1 MKMKGAMQ
9 KRERMNKLLL
19 TLACLVALCIRA
31 SAQRPPWIRGDMPQ
45 QSNASYYFKV
55 TQGEGRTRTE
65 ARQNAL
71 LELVGELSR
80 SQGVIIKGQDIL
92 QTLSE
97 SRNGSY
103 NETTRQQSL
112 YRFETEGFNTC
123 FDVADEY
130 YEGNSCWLLFEVAYN
145 PARVRFDK
153 VEFTTDYKGSA
164 LWRSLIVPGWGQ
176 MYKRSMGK
184 GITILSLQVATI
196 AGICACSNLSNS
208 YYDKAKTARNNSVRE
223 SYLDK
228 GANYRNV
235 RNVFIGAAGAVY
247 VYNLIDALAGKGAKR
262 YKKVQISPY
271 MGMDAKGLSF
281 NITF

>member
-1 MKMKGAMQ
+1 
-9 KRERMNKLLL
+9 MNKLLL
-19 TLACLVALCIRA
+19 ILVCLTAVCGRV
-31 SAQRPPWIRGDMPQ
+31 SAQRPPWMRGDMPK

-65 ARQNAL
+65 ARENAL

-80 SQGVIIKGQDIL
+80 SQGVMIKGQDIL

-97 SRNGSY
+97 GRNGSY
-103 NETTRQQSL
+103 SETTRQQSL
-112 YRFETEGFNTC
+112 YRFETEGFKTC

-130 YEGNSCWLLFEVAYN
+130 YEGNTCWLFFEVAYN
-145 PARVRFDK
+145 PEQVRFDK
-153 VEFTTDYKGSA
+153 IEFTTDYKGA
-164 LWRSLIVPGWGQ
+164 AFWRSMIVPGWGQ
-176 MYKRSMGK
+176 MYKRSTGK
-184 GITILSLQVATI
+184 GIAILSAQVATI
-196 AGICACSNLSNS
+196 AGICVCSNLSNS

-247 VYNLIDALAGKGAKR
+247 VYNLVDALVGKGAKR
-262 YKKVQISPY
+262 YKKVHFNPY
-271 MGMDAKGLSF
+271 AGPMGQGLSL
-281 NITF
+281 NITL

>member
-1 MKMKGAMQ
+1 MKMEEAMQ

-19 TLACLVALCIRA
+19 ILVCLTAVCSRV
-31 SAQRPPWIRGDMPQ
+31 SAQRPPWMRGDMPQ

-97 SRNGSY
+97 SQNGSY

-112 YRFETEGFNTC
+112 YRFEREDFSAC

-130 YEGNSCWLLFEVAYN
+130 YEGNTCWLLFEVAYN

-247 VYNLIDALAGKGAKR
+247 VYNLIDAIAGKGAKR

-271 MGMDAKGLSF
+271 IGSAGQGLSF

>member
-1 MKMKGAMQ
+1 
-9 KRERMNKLLL
+9 MNKFLLILVCL
-19 TLACLVALCIRA
+19 TVVCGRA
-31 SAQRPPWIRGDMPQ
+31 YSQRPPWMRGDMPK
-45 QSNASYYFKV
+45 QSNASYYFKM
-55 TQGEGRTRTE
+55 TQGEGRTQTE
-65 ARQNAL
+65 ARNNAL
-71 LELVGELSR
+71 LELVGELSH

-92 QTLSE
+92 QSLSE
-97 SRNGSY
+97 SRNDVY
-103 NETTRQQSL
+103 NETARQQSL
-112 YRFETEGFNTC
+112 YRFETEGFNAC

-164 LWRSLIVPGWGQ
+164 LWRSMIVPGWGQ

-184 GITILSLQVATI
+184 GVAILSAQVATI
-196 AGICACSNLSNS
+196 AGICVCSNLSNS

-262 YKKVQISPY
+262 YKKVQVSPY
-271 MGMDAKGLSF
+271 MDMDAKGLSF

>member
-1 MKMKGAMQ
+1 
-9 KRERMNKLLL
+9 MNKLGLILVCL
-19 TLACLVALCIRA
+19 TVVCGRA
-31 SAQRPPWIRGDMPQ
+31 YSQRPPWMRGDMPK

-55 TQGEGRTRTE
+55 TQGEGRTQTE
-65 ARQNAL
+65 ARNNAL

-92 QTLSE
+92 QSLSE
-97 SRNGSY
+97 SRNGVY

-112 YRFETEGFNTC
+112 YRFETEGFNAC

-130 YEGNSCWLLFEVAYN
+130 YEGNSCWLLFEVAHN

-164 LWRSLIVPGWGQ
+164 LWRSMIVPGWGQ

-184 GITILSLQVATI
+184 GVAILSAQVATI
-196 AGICACSNLSNS
+196 AGICICSNLSNS

-247 VYNLIDALAGKGAKR
+247 VYNLVDALAGKGAKR
-262 YKKVQISPY
+262 YKKVHFSPY
-271 MGMDAKGLSF
+271 MDMEAKGLSL
-281 NITF
+281 NITL

>member
-1 MKMKGAMQ
+1 MQ

-19 TLACLVALCIRA
+19 TLACLVALCIRV

-184 GITILSLQVATI
+184 GIAILSAQVATI
-196 AGICACSNLSNS
+196 AGICACSNLSKN
-208 YYDKAKTARNNSVRE
+208 YENKALSEWNNSIRE
-223 SYLDK
+223 AYNDK
-228 GANYRNV
+228 SASYRNI
-235 RNVFIGAAGAVY
+235 RNACIVAAGAVY
-247 VYNLIDALAGKGAKR
+247 IYNLVDAIVAKGAKR
-262 YKKVQISPY
+262 YRKRQLTFAPYADTYSQGISFCIV
-271 MGMDAKGLSF
+271 L
-281 NITF
+281 